1 MGKCRGV
8 PPMPLA
14 LAGGLRV
21 NYSRA
26 GAGPPLLLL
35 HGWANSSLTLQPLAQ
50 ALAGVRDVIA
60 PDLPG
65 FGRTEV
71 PKEPAGWDTERHA
84 AFIAE
89 FMDKLKLDRADV
101 FGHSH
106 GGRIASYLA
115 ATSPERVERL
125 VLCGSAGLH
134 PRLSPAARLR
144 RLQRRLLLRG
154 AHKAAAAG
162 LLGKDGPA
170 WARALS
176 ERYASADYR
185 AAGAMRPTMA
195 RVLADDLEPLLP
207 RIAAPTLLIWGALDE
222 EAPLELGERSV
233 RLIPG
238 ARLIVVP
245 NAGHHVFQERPELVT
260 AELRAFLAPAGVGAV

>member
-1 MGKCRGV
+1 
-8 PPMPLA
+8 MPLA

-21 NYSRA
+21 NYTRA
-26 GAGPPLLLL
+26 GTGPPLLLL
-35 HGWANSSLTLQPLAQ
+35 HGWGNSSLTLEPLAR
-50 ALAGVRDVIA
+50 ALALVRDVIV

-71 PKEPAGWDTERHA
+71 PKEPAGWDTAQHS

-89 FMDKLKLDRADV
+89 FLDRLKLDRADV

-115 ATSPERVERL
+115 ATAPERVERL
-125 VLCGSAGLH
+125 VLCGSAGLR
-134 PRLSPAARLR
+134 PRLSPGARLR
-144 RLQRRLLLRG
+144 RMQRRLLLRG
-154 AHKAAAAG
+154 AHRTAAAG

-176 ERYASADYR
+176 EHYASADYR

-207 RIAAPTLLIWGALDE
+207 RITAPALLIWGALDAE
-222 EAPLELGERSV
+222 SPLELGERSV

-245 NAGHHVFQERPELVT
+245 NAGHHVFQDCPELVA
-260 AELRAFLAPAGVGAV
+260 AELRAFLHPAGVGAV